1 MTTKSP
7 RKKVGKTAS
16 AKKAPHRKKAS
27 KPAAEKKPTER
38 DFVYVVQCEWTG
50 TDYGSGRDDG
60 QSILGIYSSR
70 ELANEGVL
78 SYFSQ

>member
-38 DFVYVVQCEWTG
+38 DFVYVVQCEWAC

-60 QSILGIYSSR
+60 QSIRAMQTSGRRRPSVIEKSTR
-70 ELANEGVL
+70 
-78 SYFSQ
+78 